1 MELPQCSCGR
11 LAVCTEVW
19 SKGFMM
25 ASEVWKCVNPA
36 CKHYRTMIDPVW
48 VLVHGLAP
56 DQPKNGNKE
65 TSL

>member
-1 MELPQCSCGR
+1 
-11 LAVCTEVW
+11 
-19 SKGFMM
+19 M